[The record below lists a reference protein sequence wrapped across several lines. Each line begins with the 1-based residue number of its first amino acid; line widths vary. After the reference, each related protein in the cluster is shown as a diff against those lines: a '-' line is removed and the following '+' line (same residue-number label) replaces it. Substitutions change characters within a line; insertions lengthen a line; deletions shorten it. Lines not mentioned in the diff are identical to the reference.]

1 MRIVRISPMLSGLG
15 LVWQSFYALKL
26 FMTNQ
31 HNFVMPQKKR
41 AKAAPASAREQ
52 LINMVINF
60 FMLFF
65 RRFFVVIYSNSLRV
79 TERLLVPES
88 GYSPTNS

>member
-1 MRIVRISPMLSGLG
+1 MAIFLCAQAVYDKAT
-15 LVWQSFYALKL
+15 QFCYAA
-26 FMTNQ
+26 
-31 HNFVMPQKKR
+31 KKR
-41 AKAAPASAREQ
+41 AKAAPASASEQ

-60 FMLFF
+60 SMLLF

-88 GYSPTNS
+88 GYFPTNS